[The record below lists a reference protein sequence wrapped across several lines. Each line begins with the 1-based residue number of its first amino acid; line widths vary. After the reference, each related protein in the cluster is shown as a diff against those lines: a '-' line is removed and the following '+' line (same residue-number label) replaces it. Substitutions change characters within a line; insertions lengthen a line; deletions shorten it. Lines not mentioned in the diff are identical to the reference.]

1 MPVWWNAIGM
11 NTSGGFRR
19 IVLAT
24 DGSEQAEAAV
34 DAAIAVSRG
43 SSTEVRVVHVWNL
56 EIHQRHG
63 QQDVEVRS
71 EARQLLDSTV
81 ERFARAGVHAEG
93 AILRADSDHVAA
105 AVAIAAKNFG
115 ADLVVVGS
123 RGLSNWQS
131 MLKHSV
137 SHQLLSAV
145 DCPLLIVRART
156 ATATPPQ
163 RVLLA
168 VAGGDDIVPAAR
180 AAIAA
185 APAPDSLILV
195 VHAAQLIVGEQG
207 MVYAETESEIQATIA
222 QAIKLIEEAGISARA
237 VVTHPGRVADVIAR
251 VAETWNVDLIVTGS
265 SRMGELLSIVLG
277 SVSHEVLHAS
287 ARPVLIAS
295 GS

>member
-1 MPVWWNAIGM
+1 MGM
-11 NTSGGFRR
+11 NTSSGFRK

-34 DAAIAVSRG
+34 DATIAVSRG

-63 QQDVEVRS
+63 QGDVEVRS

-81 ERFARAGVHAEG
+81 ERFARAGVRAEG
-93 AILRADSDHVAA
+93 AIRRADSDHVAA

-123 RGLSNWQS
+123 RGLSSWQS

-137 SHQLLSAV
+137 SHQLISAV
-145 DCPLLIVRART
+145 DCPLLIVRGRT
-156 ATATPPQ
+156 ATAAPPQ

-185 APAPDSLILV
+185 CAPESLILV

-207 MVYAETESEIQATIA
+207 MAYAETENEIQATIA

-277 SVSHEVLHAS
+277 SVSRDVLHAS
-287 ARPVLIAS
+287 TRPVLIAS

>member
-1 MPVWWNAIGM
+1 M
-11 NTSGGFRR
+11 NTSSGFRK

-34 DAAIAVSRG
+34 DATIAVSRG

-63 QQDVEVRS
+63 QGDVEVRS

-81 ERFARAGVHAEG
+81 ERFARAGVRAEG
-93 AILRADSDHVAA
+93 AIRRADSDHVAA

-123 RGLSNWQS
+123 RGLSSWQS

-137 SHQLLSAV
+137 SHQLISAV
-145 DCPLLIVRART
+145 DCPLLIVRGRT
-156 ATATPPQ
+156 ATAAPPQ

-185 APAPDSLILV
+185 CAPESLILV

-207 MVYAETESEIQATIA
+207 MAYAETENEIQATIA

-277 SVSHEVLHAS
+277 SVSRDVLHAS
-287 ARPVLIAS
+287 TRPVLIAS

>member
-1 MPVWWNAIGM
+1 MGM
-11 NTSGGFRR
+11 NTSSGFRK

-63 QQDVEVRS
+63 QGDVEVRS

-81 ERFARAGVHAEG
+81 ERFARAGVRAEG

-123 RGLSNWQS
+123 RGLSSWQS

-145 DCPLLIVRART
+145 DCPLLIVRGRT
-156 ATATPPQ
+156 ATAAPPQ

-185 APAPDSLILV
+185 CAPESLILV

-207 MVYAETESEIQATIA
+207 MAYAETESEIQATIA

-277 SVSHEVLHAS
+277 SVSRDVLHAS
-287 ARPVLIAS
+287 TRPVLIAS

>member
-1 MPVWWNAIGM
+1 MGM
-11 NTSGGFRR
+11 NTSSGFRK

-63 QQDVEVRS
+63 QGDVEVRS

-81 ERFARAGVHAEG
+81 ERFARAGVRAEG

-123 RGLSNWQS
+123 RGLSSWQS

-145 DCPLLIVRART
+145 DCPLLIVRGRT
-156 ATATPPQ
+156 ATAAPPQ

-185 APAPDSLILV
+185 CAPESLILV

-207 MVYAETESEIQATIA
+207 MAYAETESEIQATIA

-277 SVSHEVLHAS
+277 SVSRDVLHAS
-287 ARPVLIAS
+287 TRPVLIAS
-295 GS
+295 GP

>member
-1 MPVWWNAIGM
+1 MPVRWKAMGM
-11 NTSGGFRR
+11 NTSSGFRK

-34 DAAIAVSRG
+34 DATIAVSRG

-63 QQDVEVRS
+63 QGDVEVRS

-81 ERFARAGVHAEG
+81 ERFARAGVRAEG
-93 AILRADSDHVAA
+93 AIRRADSDHVAA

-123 RGLSNWQS
+123 RGLSSWQS

-137 SHQLLSAV
+137 SHQLISAV
-145 DCPLLIVRART
+145 DCPLLIVRGRT
-156 ATATPPQ
+156 ATAAPPQ

-185 APAPDSLILV
+185 CAPESLILV

-207 MVYAETESEIQATIA
+207 MAYAETENEIQATIA

-277 SVSHEVLHAS
+277 SVSRDVLHAS
-287 ARPVLIAS
+287 TRPVLIAS

>member
-1 MPVWWNAIGM
+1 MPVWWKAMGM
-11 NTSGGFRR
+11 NTSSGFGK
-19 IVLAT
+19 IILAT

-56 EIHQRHG
+56 EIHQHHG
-63 QQDVEVRS
+63 QGDVEVRS

-81 ERFARAGVHAEG
+81 ERFARAGVRAEG

-131 MLKHSV
+131 MLQHSV

-145 DCPLLIVRART
+145 DCPLLIVRGRT
-156 ATATPPQ
+156 ATAAPPQ

-185 APAPDSLILV
+185 ASAPESLILV

-207 MVYAETESEIQATIA
+207 RAYAETESEIQATIA

-277 SVSHEVLHAS
+277 SVSRDVLYAS
-287 ARPVLIAS
+287 TRPVLIAS